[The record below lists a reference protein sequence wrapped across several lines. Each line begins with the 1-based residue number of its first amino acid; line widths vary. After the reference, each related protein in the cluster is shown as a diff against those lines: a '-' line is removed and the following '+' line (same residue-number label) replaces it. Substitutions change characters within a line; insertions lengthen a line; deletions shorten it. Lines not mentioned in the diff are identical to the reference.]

1 MFWIDDC
8 LRGVVAH
15 GGFIIVL
22 VVFNVDCE
30 QSLLFFRFMRGVHTR
45 ASFEPHLQSR
55 AWLFACVARF
65 ARRTK

>member
-15 GGFIIVL
+15 GGLIIVL

-30 QSLLFFRFMRGVHTR
+30 QQGRIQDLF
-45 ASFEPHLQSR
+45 
-55 AWLFACVARF
+55 
-65 ARRTK
+65 